1 MARLVADLS
10 HRGDGERGL
19 RLAQVHAEYAG
30 FIAGLENN
38 IRNIAALE
46 RPIVTEMSDALVL

>member
-1 MARLVADLS
+1 
-10 HRGDGERGL
+10 L

-46 RPIVTEMSDALVL
+46 RRIVTEMSDALVL